1 MNKYRRYLSLAAL
14 VFMLLFTISSVKASD
29 IIYSCQSNKKNIAL
43 TFDDG
48 PHPVHTPEIL
58 DILAEY
64 GVKATFFV
72 IGENASWYGEL
83 VKTEY
88 ENGHEIGNHT
98 YSHHMNLKKLSYD
111 GICAEIANAENE
123 IYENIEYRTR
133 LLRPPG
139 GIYSDTLLRAAA
151 DNDYDIICWSV
162 DTRDWAHTPTEEIV
176 RNVMSSVKEG
186 DIILFHDYVSG
197 ESPTP
202 DALRQIIPQLLD
214 EGYNFVTV
222 SELIALG

>member
-1 MNKYRRYLSLAAL
+1 MKKTLISISLVLLLSSAFAAP
-14 VFMLLFTISSVKASD
+14 SNASD

-64 GVKATFFV
+64 GIKATFFV
-72 IGENASWYGEL
+72 IGENAEWYGDL

-111 GICAEIANAENE
+111 GIRGEIENAEE
-123 IYENIEYRTR
+123 AIYENIEYRTK

-151 DNDYDIICWSV
+151 DNDYTIICWSV
-162 DTRDWAHTPTEEIV
+162 DTRDWAHTPTDEIV
-176 RNVMSSVKEG
+176 KNVLSSVKEG

-197 ESPTP
+197 NSPTP
-202 DALRQIIPQLLD
+202 DALRQIIPALLN

-222 SELIALG
+222 SELIAMG

>member
-1 MNKYRRYLSLAAL
+1 MKIKNIVLSLLCVLAFCIPLSAE
-14 VFMLLFTISSVKASD
+14 SD
-29 IIYSCQSNKKNIAL
+29 VIYSCQSSKKNIAL

-64 GVKATFFV
+64 DVKATFFV
-72 IGENASWYGEL
+72 IGENVSWYGDL

-88 ENGHEIGNHT
+88 ESGHEIGNHT

-111 GICAEIANAENE
+111 GICAEIETAENI
-123 IYENIEYRTR
+123 IYENTEYRTR

-151 DNDYDIICWSV
+151 DNDYNIICWSV
-162 DTRDWAHTPTEEIV
+162 DTRDWAHTPTDEIV
-176 RNVMSSVKEG
+176 KNVLSSVKEG

-197 ESPTP
+197 DSPTP
-202 DALRQIIPQLLD
+202 EALRQIIPTLLD

-222 SELIALG
+222 SELIAMG